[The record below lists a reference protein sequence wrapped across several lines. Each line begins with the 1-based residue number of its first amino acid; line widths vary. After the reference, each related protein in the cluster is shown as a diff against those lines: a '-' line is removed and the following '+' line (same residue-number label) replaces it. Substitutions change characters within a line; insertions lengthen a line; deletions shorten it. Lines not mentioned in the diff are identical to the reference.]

1 MEVTNLLT
9 FTDRQHLREWFE
21 QNHLSEKCCWVACN
35 RSKTPKP
42 DTLSYIEI
50 VEEALCFGWIDSTNK
65 RLLDGRLA
73 QRLSPRRKG
82 SHWTE
87 LNRRRCRDL
96 ETRGL
101 MTEAGRAAW
110 FNGIINPALCKYVE
124 KNIIPRYDSFDKAH
138 RRDHVMMVICQSL
151 ELAERLGVNTNMA
164 YAIAAY
170 HDTGLVEGR
179 EHHQEVSARIIRA
192 DSTLQQWFT
201 EEQIA
206 VMADAA
212 EDHRASSGHE
222 PRTIYGRIVAEA
234 DRFIDAD
241 TIIRRTIQYGHDHY
255 PSFCREEH
263 YQRMVSHL
271 HEKYG
276 RNGYLHLWFEDS
288 PNALRLKQLQDII
301 DDEAELQK
309 YFNKHFRLQD

>member
-9 FTDRQHLREWFE
+9 FTERLQLRDWFVA
-21 QNHLSEKCCWVACN
+21 NHILESSCWVACN
-35 RSKTPKP
+35 RSKQPKP
-42 DTLSYIEI
+42 GTLPYLDI
-50 VEEALCFGWIDSTNK
+50 VEEALCFGWIDSTVK
-65 RLLDGRLA
+65 KLADGRLA

-87 LNRRRCRDL
+87 LNRERCRDL
-96 ETRGL
+96 ERRGL

-110 FNGIINPALCKYVE
+110 FNGIINPALRKYVE
-124 KNIIPRYDSFDKAH
+124 KNIIPRYDCFDQAH
-138 RRDHVMMVICQSL
+138 RRDHVLMVIRQSL
-151 ELAERLGVNTNMA
+151 ELAEKLEVNTDMS

-170 HDTGLVEGR
+170 HDTGLCEGR
-179 EHHQEVSARIIRA
+179 EHHHEASARIIRA
-192 DSTLQQWFT
+192 DNTLRQWFT

-222 PRTIYGRIVAEA
+222 PRTIFGRIVAEA

-241 TIIRRTIQYGHDHY
+241 TIIRRTIQYGFDHY
-255 PSFCREEH
+255 PSFSREEH

-309 YFNKHFRLQD
+309 YFNKHFGLQD